1 VRIGGMRA
9 KRRVVGCPSICK
21 ESRQRDEISINA
33 SSPEWMGAAF
43 SSLVPWDDLARIAEE
58 REATQGAKGVRAVGL
73 GVGLAGYAALIRL
86 A

>member
-1 VRIGGMRA
+1 
-9 KRRVVGCPSICK
+9 
-21 ESRQRDEISINA
+21 
-33 SSPEWMGAAF
+33 MGAAF